1 MTRNRFSHGA
11 VIRGLSRTVAVV
23 GVVIIIGILP
33 WLGGQSA
40 EYTVL
45 RARYADLEAT
55 PEALERV
62 RSELGLDRGPWVLLG
77 RWLAGLARGDLG
89 TSWISGRA
97 LGPGLIQA
105 LGVSATL
112 VAASVVV
119 AAVTVALVC
128 LPALRAGLLLRP
140 RRGSGLVATG
150 LSAIPSF
157 LLAAVL
163 LVVVSV
169 WWGWLP
175 PYGWDSPAH
184 VVLPALSMGLP
195 AGAYLG
201 RLLGDAIAGAWS
213 EDWVRTWVVSGISD
227 ARLCLAVLRR
237 ALVGLVSQLALS
249 LVGLLAG
256 AVAVEQVFAIPGLGR
271 SLLGS
276 AAAQDIPATQ
286 AAIVLL
292 LGIAV
297 GLGML
302 ANLARRALLG
312 PAADD
317 KVAPVSNPLP
327 AGRSATVVAVGAAG
341 GLGLLVLLGWGRD
354 PYAVGHDRL
363 ERPGWSLLLGADAS
377 GRDVLARLA
386 HGAVTTL
393 GTAMLVV
400 LITLVLGL
408 LVGLTGAWGTG
419 LIEVAN
425 AVPSVI
431 VGLLVTAVMGPS
443 IQGAALAVCLTAWAP
458 LAAHTADLL
467 EEVRA
472 RPYVRLQPI
481 WGVGP
486 ARILLTTVL
495 PVVIPAVARHAVL
508 RLPGRALELA
518 ALSFL
523 GLGSRPPSPDW
534 GLLLAEGID
543 YVERAPW
550 AVLGPTLALILA
562 SVSAVA
568 AAARV
573 R

>member
-1 MTRNRFSHGA
+1 MIRDRLTGA
-11 VIRGLSRTVAVV
+11 VIIRGLSRMIAVAGAVVAV
-23 GVVIIIGILP
+23 GILP

-45 RARYADLEAT
+45 RARYADLEVT
-55 PEALERV
+55 PEALARV
-62 RSELGLDRGPWVLLG
+62 RAELGLDQGPWVLLG
-77 RWLAGLARGDLG
+77 RWLAGLVRGDLG
-89 TSWISGRA
+89 TSWISGRP
-97 LGPGLIQA
+97 LGPGLMQA
-105 LGVSATL
+105 LGVSLTL

-119 AAVTVALVC
+119 AAITVVVVC
-128 LPALRAGLLLRP
+128 LPAMRAGLEFRT
-140 RRGSGLVATG
+140 RRGSGVVATA
-150 LSAIPSF
+150 LASIPSF

-175 PYGWDSPAH
+175 PYGWSSPAH

-213 EDWVRTWVVSGISD
+213 EDWVRTWSVSGASD
-227 ARLCLAVLRR
+227 ARLCVAVLRR
-237 ALVGLVSQLALS
+237 ALVGLVSQIALT

-256 AVAVEQVFAIPGLGR
+256 AVAVEQIFAIPGLGR

-292 LGIAV
+292 LGVAV
-297 GLGML
+297 GLGMV
-302 ANLARRALLG
+302 ANLVRRIMLG
-312 PAADD
+312 PAAHDQ
-317 KVAPVSNPLP
+317 VAPVSHPVR
-327 AGRSATVVAVGAAG
+327 AGRSATVVATVAAT

-354 PYAVGHDRL
+354 PYAVAHDRL
-363 ERPGWSLLLGADAS
+363 EQPGWSLLLGADAS
-377 GRDVLARLA
+377 GRDVLARVA
-386 HGAVTTL
+386 HGALTTL
-393 GTAMLVV
+393 GTATVV
-400 LITLVLGL
+400 VAITLVVGL
-408 LVGLTGAWGTG
+408 LIGLTGSWGTG
-419 LIEVAN
+419 LVEVAN
-425 AVPSVI
+425 AVPSLI
-431 VGLLVTAVMGPS
+431 VGLMVTAVLGPS
-443 IQGAALAVCLTAWAP
+443 IEGAALAVCLTAWAP
-458 LAAHTADLL
+458 LAAHTSDLL
-467 EEVRA
+467 TEVSA

-486 ARILLTTVL
+486 VRILLATVL
-495 PVVIPAVARHAVL
+495 PVVIPAVTRHAVL

-550 AVLGPTLALILA
+550 AVLGPTVALILA

-568 AAARV
+568 VAARA